1 MNEFGDTPRSA
12 RQRRKH
18 SRHLLHKCLAP
29 AFDGGANQ
37 LAGGKGDDRLVGA
50 AGDDRLEGGE
60 GADRLEGGEGSDS
73 FVFKDRWGD
82 DAIIDFADGHDAIQ
96 LDAPAYA
103 QLDQALENAVQNGA
117 DAVLAFDGGTITLA
131 NTNIAN
137 ITHDDFR
144 LAG

>member
-1 MNEFGDTPRSA
+1 MQGAGRFELFRNRRDEPCKACLCA
-12 RQRRKH
+12 RR
-18 SRHLLHKCLAP
+18 C
-29 AFDGGANQ
+29 DI
-37 LAGGKGDDRLVGA
+37 
-50 AGDDRLEGGE
+50 
-60 GADRLEGGEGSDS
+60 EGGEGSDS

-82 DAIIDFADGHDAIQ
+82 DAIIDFADDHDAIQ
-96 LDAPAYA
+96 LDAAAYA

-117 DAVLAFDGGTITLA
+117 DAVLTFDGGIITLA